1 MSKSRR
7 NYKSYD
13 DNNDYDDNDHKRNA
27 AYNQRRKEKR
37 LKNQLR
43 AKNYDPR
50 YFQQDE

>member
-7 NYKSYD
+7 NYKWYDRNDDDSYND
-13 DNNDYDDNDHKRNA
+13 DRKQTSKN
-27 AYNQRRKEKR
+27 RRQEKQ

-50 YFQQDE
+50 YFEQDN